1 MKRLTARACILVFGF
16 SLLVMA
22 GCGKSRPEVTAPRPQ
37 GKLVVA
43 MFTSPTSSMDLLAG
57 YLPEEGKP
65 VDPEV
70 LAKLD
75 SVVQGALNE
84 HGVMNFT
91 PAAVTRQC
99 QNVVEFKDAGIP
111 RMSAFNYWV
120 NVGKCMTAD
129 YILVPQVL
137 SWREREGG
145 EGGVRRP
152 ASVTIDLYL
161 INVKERTMLRGHYSE
176 TQQAL
181 SENLL
186 NAGKFF
192 DRGAKWVSALELAKE
207 GIDEKLM
214 EIGL

>member
-1 MKRLTARACILVFGF
+1 MKRLTARACVLVLGF
-16 SLLVMA
+16 SLLLMA
-22 GCGKSRPEVTAPRPQ
+22 GCGKPRPQSTAPRPQ

-57 YLPEEGKP
+57 YLPEEDKP
-65 VDPEV
+65 VSPEV

-75 SVVQGALNE
+75 AVVQDTLNA
-84 HGVMNFT
+84 HGVMDFT
-91 PAAVTRQC
+91 PSAVTRQC
-99 QNVVEFKDAGIP
+99 HDVVEFKDAGVP

-137 SWREREGG
+137 LWTERDGG
-145 EGGVRRP
+145 EMGVKRP
-152 ASVTIDLYL
+152 ASVNIDLFL

-176 TQQAL
+176 TQESL
-181 SENLL
+181 SDNLL

-192 DRGAKWVSALELAKE
+192 DRGGKWVSALELAKE